1 MRHNVKKSGLRKTKS
16 KHKALRRNLLNSLF
30 KHGYLTTTDKKAKIL
45 QPLAEKVIHIAK
57 TKEPREAIRQ
67 LQDYFPETEVSKKLL
82 NEIAPKYTDKNSGYT
97 RLTKI
102 GYRDGDG
109 ALVTKVELT

>member
-1 MRHNVKKSGLRKTKS
+1 MRHNVKKTGLRVTKS

-30 KHGYLTTTDKKAKIL
+30 KHGYLTTTDKRAKIL
-45 QPLAEKVIHIAK
+45 QPLAEKVIHLAK

-67 LQDYFPETEVSKKLL
+67 LQNYIPEKQVSKKLL
-82 NEIAPKYTDKNSGYT
+82 LEIVPKYADKNSGYT

-109 ALVTKVELT
+109 ALITKVELT